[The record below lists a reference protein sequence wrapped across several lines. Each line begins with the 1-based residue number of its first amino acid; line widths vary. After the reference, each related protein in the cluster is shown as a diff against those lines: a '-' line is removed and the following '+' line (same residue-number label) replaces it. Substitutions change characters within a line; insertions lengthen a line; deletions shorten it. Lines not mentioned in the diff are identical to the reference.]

1 MLTSHPAHTPES
13 PVALLGDQE
22 DGPHTPTAPVEP
34 YAGGHVLAV
43 GTPGPRLDRLT
54 RTLRAT
60 GHDVSHAAPG
70 GIGQQVSQAPPD
82 AIVAL
87 DEPAGHP
94 AADDRDHDPRAGLD
108 VIREIRTA
116 PAGRALPLLMVTGA
130 PGSAGVVDMLRNGA
144 DDCIPEASDPVE
156 LSARIEAKLRR
167 LPVPVENLLLDPR
180 TGLYSHP
187 HFVDELDRELQRPE
201 ASRSGGVLAVVGV
214 AEMHALEAR
223 LGPRVRREVAE
234 RLAGVVNAISPA
246 RTESRAW
253 GGVSPAR
260 TESRA
265 WGGVSPAR
273 TESRAWGGVSPARTE
288 SRAWGRLGSFCDRF
302 GWDEDGHLLMLLPGV
317 DGETARRSLEK
328 FAATVAGT
336 RFVVADENVRLT
348 PAIGW
353 LPLAEC
359 PDGGEGLR
367 RAGGAVTEALRH
379 RDLRPVRYAR
389 WMRGTPHHRRRRPLG
404 SLVRPALSALSPV
417 LVLLLGV
424 AVPFVLYRQSY
435 ALGWDLGSAMYWV
448 VVAGLVL
455 SALLIVLECLF
466 SLDATA
472 RPASP
477 GAPYPP
483 ASAVIA
489 AYLPNE
495 AATIVETVESFLR
508 LDYPGELEIVLAYN
522 TPHPLPVEDTLRAI
536 ARRDP
541 RLVLLPVVGS
551 TSKAQNVNAAV
562 TRVRGE
568 FVGIFDADHHPAPAA
583 FRDAWHWLS
592 NGYDVVQG
600 HCVIRNGDS
609 SRVAKLVAV
618 EFEAIYAVSHPG
630 RTRLYGFGVFGGSN
644 GFWRTDLLARTRMH
658 GSMLTED
665 IDSTLRALG
674 EGARFAV
681 DRTLLSRELAPTTLT
696 ALWNQRSRWAQ
707 GWLQVSLKHLWSG
720 LRSPAFT
727 ARQKLGLLV
736 LLGWR
741 EVQPWL
747 TLQILPVL
755 AYSAW
760 RAGGLQHLD
769 WAVPVCVLAMLFTV
783 AAGPVQ
789 ALFAWRLAVPELRGR
804 GPWFWS
810 YLLVSTVFYSH
821 FKNMVARQAH
831 LKEALGDR
839 QWRVTPRAA
848 VKAVARR

>member
-1 MLTSHPAHTPES
+1 M
-13 PVALLGDQE
+13 ALLDSADPSAPTLPA
-22 DGPHTPTAPVEP
+22 DGSR
-34 YAGGHVLAV
+34 AGGHVLVV
-43 GTPGPRLDRLT
+43 GAPGPRLERLT

-60 GHDVSHAAPG
+60 GHEVSHAPPG
-70 GIGQQVSQAPPD
+70 EVDRRMGQAHPD

-87 DEPAGHP
+87 DDPGAPGAH
-94 AADDRDHDPRAGLD
+94 DDSGLD
-108 VIREIRTA
+108 VIREVRTV
-116 PAGRALPLLMVTGA
+116 PAGRALPLLMVTTG
-130 PGSAGVVDMLRNGA
+130 PEPSGVVDLLRHGA
-144 DDCIPEASDPVE
+144 DDCVPEASDPDE

-167 LPVPVENLLLDPR
+167 VPVPVENLPRDPR
-180 TGLYSHP
+180 TGLYSHA
-187 HFVDELDRELQRPE
+187 HFLDELNRELRRPE
-201 ASRSGGVLAVVGV
+201 AARNGGVLAVVGV
-214 AEMHALEAR
+214 AEMAALESR
-223 LGPRVRREVAE
+223 LGPRIRREVAE
-234 RLAGVVNAISPA
+234 RLAGVA
-246 RTESRAW
+246 E
-253 GGVSPAR
+253 
-260 TESRA
+260 
-265 WGGVSPAR
+265 
-273 TESRAWGGVSPARTE
+273 
-288 SRAWGRLGSFCDRF
+288 RLGSFCDRL
-302 GWDEDGHLLMLLPGV
+302 GWDDDGQLLMLLPGV
-317 DGETARRSLEK
+317 DEETARRGLEK

-336 RFVVADENVRLT
+336 RFIVADENVRLT

-353 LPLAEC
+353 LPLAGC
-359 PDGGEGLR
+359 ADGG
-367 RAGGAVTEALRH
+367 RAAGQARDAVQEALRH
-379 RDLRPVRYAR
+379 RDLRPVRYAP
-389 WMRGTPHHRRRRPLG
+389 WMRGTPHRHRRP
-404 SLVRPALSALSPV
+404 SFSALVRPALSALSPV
-417 LVLLLGV
+417 LALLLGV
-424 AVPFVLYRQSY
+424 AVPFALYLQTY

-466 SLDATA
+466 SLDAAA
-472 RPASP
+472 RPESP

-508 LDYPGELEIVLAYN
+508 LDYPGELEILLAYN
-522 TPHPLPVEDTLRAI
+522 TPHPLPVEDTLREI
-536 ARRDP
+536 AARDP
-541 RLVLLPVVGS
+541 RLVLLPVAGS
-551 TSKAQNVNAAV
+551 TSKAQNINAAV

-568 FVGIFDADHHPAPAA
+568 FVGIFDADHHPARTA

-592 NGYDVVQG
+592 NGHDVVQG
-600 HCVIRNGDS
+600 HCVIRNGES
-609 SRVAKLVAV
+609 SRIAELVAV

-644 GFWRTDLLARTRMH
+644 GFWRTDLLARIRMH

-681 DRTLLSRELAPTTLT
+681 DRTLISRELAPTTLK

-707 GWLQVSLKHLWSG
+707 GWLQVSLRHLRRS

-727 ARQKLGLLV
+727 ARQKLGLCV

-747 TLQILPVL
+747 TLQILPIL
-755 AYSAW
+755 LYSAW
-760 RAGGLQHLD
+760 KAGGLHRLD
-769 WAVPVCVLAMLFTV
+769 WAVPVCVLAVLFTM

-789 ALFAWRLAVPELRGR
+789 ALFAWRLAVPELRAR
-804 GPWFWS
+804 TRWFWS
-810 YLLVSTVFYSH
+810 YLLVSTFFYSH

-848 VKAVARR
+848 GAKAVARR

>member
-1 MLTSHPAHTPES
+1 MLTSHRTTSQGS
-13 PVALLGDQE
+13 PTALLDAADPAAPTTPA
-22 DGPHTPTAPVEP
+22 DGSRG
-34 YAGGHVLAV
+34 GGHVLVV
-43 GTPGPRLDRLT
+43 GAPGPRLERLT

-60 GHDVSHAAPG
+60 GHEVSHAPPG
-70 GIGQQVSQAPPD
+70 EVDRRMGQAHPD

-87 DEPAGHP
+87 DDRGAPGAH
-94 AADDRDHDPRAGLD
+94 DDSGLD
-108 VIREIRTA
+108 VIREVRTV
-116 PAGRALPLLMVTGA
+116 PAGRALPLLMVTAGPEPSGA
-130 PGSAGVVDMLRNGA
+130 ADLLRHGA
-144 DDCIPEASDPVE
+144 DDCVPEASDPDE

-167 LPVPVENLLLDPR
+167 VPVPVENLPRDPR
-180 TGLYSHP
+180 TGLYSHA
-187 HFVDELDRELQRPE
+187 HFLDELDRELRRPE
-201 ASRSGGVLAVVGV
+201 AARNGGVLAVVGV
-214 AEMHALEAR
+214 AEMAALEAR
-223 LGPRVRREVAE
+223 LGPRIRREVAE
-234 RLAGVVNAISPA
+234 RLAGVA
-246 RTESRAW
+246 E
-253 GGVSPAR
+253 
-260 TESRA
+260 
-265 WGGVSPAR
+265 
-273 TESRAWGGVSPARTE
+273 
-288 SRAWGRLGSFCDRF
+288 RLGSFCDRL
-302 GWDEDGHLLMLLPGV
+302 GWDDDGQLLMLLPGV
-317 DGETARRSLEK
+317 DEETARRGLEK

-336 RFVVADENVRLT
+336 RFIVADENVRLT

-353 LPLAEC
+353 LPLAGA
-359 PDGGEGLR
+359 DGG
-367 RAGGAVTEALRH
+367 RAAGQARDAVQEALRH
-379 RDLRPVRYAR
+379 RDLRPVRYAP
-389 WMRGTPHHRRRRPLG
+389 WMRNTPHRHRRP
-404 SLVRPALSALSPV
+404 SFSALVRPALSALSPV
-417 LVLLLGV
+417 LALLLGV
-424 AVPFVLYRQSY
+424 AVPFVLYLQTY

-466 SLDATA
+466 SLDAAA
-472 RPASP
+472 RPEAP

-508 LDYPGELEIVLAYN
+508 LDYPGELEILLAYN
-522 TPHPLPVEDTLRAI
+522 TPHPLPVEDTLREI
-536 ARRDP
+536 AARDP
-541 RLVLLPVVGS
+541 RLVLLPVAGS
-551 TSKAQNVNAAV
+551 TSKAQNINAAV

-568 FVGIFDADHHPAPAA
+568 FVGIFDADHHPARTA

-592 NGYDVVQG
+592 NGHDVVQG
-600 HCVIRNGDS
+600 HCVIRNGES
-609 SRVAKLVAV
+609 SRIAELVAV

-644 GFWRTDLLARTRMH
+644 GFWRTDLLARIRMH

-681 DRTLLSRELAPTTLT
+681 DRTLISRELAPTTLK

-707 GWLQVSLKHLWSG
+707 GWLQVSLRHLWRS

-727 ARQKLGLLV
+727 ARQKLGLCV

-747 TLQILPVL
+747 TLQILPIL
-755 AYSAW
+755 LYSAW
-760 RAGGLQHLD
+760 KAGGLHRLD
-769 WAVPVCVLAMLFTV
+769 WAVPVCVLAVLFTL

-789 ALFAWRLAVPELRGR
+789 ALFAWRLAVPELRSRGR
-804 GPWFWS
+804 WFWS
-810 YLLVSTVFYSH
+810 YLLVSTFFYSH

-848 VKAVARR
+848 GAKAVARR

>member
-1 MLTSHPAHTPES
+1 MLTSHPES
-13 PVALLGDQE
+13 SPGAA
-22 DGPHTPTAPVEP
+22 PAPTVRDAVTRPAPAADAADIP
-34 YAGGHVLAV
+34 ATGGHVLVV
-43 GTPGPRLDRLT
+43 GTPGPRRDRLT
-54 RTLRAT
+54 RTLRST
-60 GHDVSHAAPG
+60 GHAVTHALPG
-70 GIGQQVSQAPPD
+70 QVNRQVRQAPPD

-87 DEPAGHP
+87 DERHTPPEQHDRRDPYAHDAAPVRGGHDEP
-94 AADDRDHDPRAGLD
+94 DPRTALE
-108 VIREIRTA
+108 VIREVRTV
-116 PAGRALPLLMVTGA
+116 PAGRALPLLMVTA
-130 PGSAGVVDMLRNGA
+130 TPEPAGVVDMLRLGA
-144 DDCIPEASDPVE
+144 DDCISEASDPVE

-167 LPVPVENLLLDPR
+167 VPVPVENLLLDPR
-180 TGLYSHP
+180 TGLYSLP
-187 HFVDELDRELQRPE
+187 HFLDELDRELQRPGPGRR
-201 ASRSGGVLAVVGV
+201 AGVLAVVGV
-214 AEMHALEAR
+214 AEMSALEAR
-223 LGPRVRREVAE
+223 LGQRVRREVAE
-234 RLAGVVNAISPA
+234 RLAGVA
-246 RTESRAW
+246 E
-253 GGVSPAR
+253 
-260 TESRA
+260 
-265 WGGVSPAR
+265 
-273 TESRAWGGVSPARTE
+273 
-288 SRAWGRLGSFCDRF
+288 RLGSFCDRL
-302 GWDEDGHLLMLLPGV
+302 GWDDDGRLLMLLPGV
-317 DGETARRSLEK
+317 DEETALRGLRE
-328 FAATVAGT
+328 FANTVAGT
-336 RFVVADENVRLT
+336 RFIVADENVRLT

-359 PDGGEGLR
+359 ADG
-367 RAGGAVTEALRH
+367 AHAVDQARDAVAEAVHH
-379 RDLRPVRYAR
+379 RDLRPVRYAP
-389 WMRGTPHHRRRRPLG
+389 WMRGTPHRHPRRPLS
-404 SLVRPALSALSPV
+404 SLIRPALSALSPA
-417 LVLLLGV
+417 LALLLGV
-424 AVPFVLYRQSY
+424 AVPFVLYQQTY
-435 ALGWDLGSAMYWV
+435 TLGWDLGSAMYWV

-466 SLDATA
+466 SLDAA
-472 RPASP
+472 SRPEKP

-495 AATIVETVESFLR
+495 AATIVDTVESFLR
-508 LDYPGELEIVLAYN
+508 LDYPNELEIVLAYN
-522 TPHPLPVEDTLRAI
+522 TPHPLPVEDTLRQI

-541 RLVLLPVVGS
+541 RLVLLPVAGS

-568 FVGIFDADHHPAPAA
+568 FVGIFDADHHPAPTA

-592 NGYDVVQG
+592 NGHDVVQG
-600 HCVIRNGDS
+600 HCVVRNGDS
-609 SRVAKLVAV
+609 SRVAELVAV

-681 DRTLLSRELAPTTLT
+681 DRTLLSRELAPTTLK

-707 GWLQVSLKHLWSG
+707 GWLQVSLKHLWKG
-720 LRSPAFT
+720 LRSPVFT
-727 ARQKLGLLV
+727 ARQKLGLFV

-747 TLQILPVL
+747 TLQILPIL
-755 AYSAW
+755 AYSVW
-760 RAGGLQHLD
+760 RAGGVDRLD
-769 WAVPVCVLAMLFTV
+769 WAVPVCVLAVLFTM

-804 GPWFWS
+804 SPWFWS
-810 YLLVSTVFYSH
+810 YLLVSTFFYSH